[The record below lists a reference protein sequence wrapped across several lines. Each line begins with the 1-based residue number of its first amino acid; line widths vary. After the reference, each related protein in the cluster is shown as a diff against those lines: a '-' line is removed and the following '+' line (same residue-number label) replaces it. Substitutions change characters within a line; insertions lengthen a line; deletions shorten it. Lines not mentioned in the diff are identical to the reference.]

1 MTEPAPTAP
10 ALIPLDEIDPKALVR
25 DRIATDPAGMEEL
38 VQSIAA
44 NGLRAPVEIFTL
56 ASPRPPLR
64 YGLVS
69 GFRRLAAYRQLQ
81 VRIGAAQYNAI
92 PAWLR
97 EADSGAALHA
107 RMVAENDIRRDITPW
122 EKSRIAVEAA
132 AFGHFLNVEDAVTRL
147 YPAAAPMKRSRI
159 RTIIHAVEALDGLLA
174 EPWRLSER
182 QCLRIAA
189 AACREDYT
197 EAMQTALEE
206 TDSKSFDSHWRLLES
221 ILDEAESPPRRGDP
235 APAPGRPR
243 RTLRPK
249 QGLVIRREETREGY
263 SLHFTGRMARGGLI
277 EDVLDEI
284 ERMFAAV

>member
-1 MTEPAPTAP
+1 MTEPAAP
-10 ALIPLDEIDPKALVR
+10 RLIPLDEIDPNSLVR
-25 DRIATDPAGMEEL
+25 DRIAIDEAAMEEL
-38 VQSIAA
+38 VRSIAA
-44 NGLRAPVEIFTL
+44 EGLRAPVEVFTL
-56 ASPRPPLR
+56 AAPRPPQR

-69 GFRRLAAYRQLQ
+69 GFRRLAAFRQLQ
-81 VRIGAAQYNAI
+81 TRTENPEFDAI

-97 EADSGAALHA
+97 EAESDAELHM

-122 EKSRIAVEAA
+122 EKSRIAVQAA
-132 AFGHFLNVEDAVTRL
+132 AYGHFSNTEDAVTRL

-159 RTIIHAVEALDGLLA
+159 RAIVHAVEALDGFLA

-197 EAMQTALEE
+197 ECMQTALEE
-206 TDSKSFDSHWRLLES
+206 SDSKSFESHWRLLEP
-221 ILDEAESPPRRGDP
+221 ILVEAETPPRRGDP
-235 APAPGRPR
+235 APSPGRPR

-263 SLHFTGRMARGGLI
+263 CLHFTGRMARGGLI